1 MFDIIFPSSPV
12 YLFHTSPFMLFVIL
26 QCRPFSFTSVLYFLL
41 QITLSPFLFTLAAIT
56 LFTRLTFRPI
66 FIYLAFASVYFWYH
80 ILLHLTNFC
89 LPQPPIP
96 PSLNCLIFTLASP
109 AQSSLSPLTKN
120 PKTCLLL
127 YPFELLQF
135 PFGNLFLTATFSLS
149 PLPPLLPPPLSLLS
163 CFPPRVIKWWLGW
176 HSWCSWAGSPSSW
189 QLCCSVVAKFLLG
202 Q

>member
-80 ILLHLTNFC
+80 ILLHLINFC

-96 PSLNCLIFTLASP
+96 PSLNCFIFTSASP
-109 AQSSLSPLTKN
+109 ARSSLSPPYKKT
-120 PKTCLLL
+120 PKLV
-127 YPFELLQF
+127 FF
-135 PFGNLFLTATFSLS
+135 FI
-149 PLPPLLPPPLSLLS
+149 PLSFCSFPLAI
-163 CFPPRVIKWWLGW
+163 CF
-176 HSWCSWAGSPSSW
+176 
-189 QLCCSVVAKFLLG
+189 
-202 Q
+202 

>member
-56 LFTRLTFRPI
+56 LFIRLTFRPI

-80 ILLHLTNFC
+80 ILLRLINFC

-96 PSLNCLIFTLASP
+96 PSLNCLIFTSASP
-109 AQSSLSPLTKN
+109 ARSFLSPLTKE
-120 PKTCLLL
+120 KTKLVLFFIPLSFCS
-127 YPFELLQF
+127 F
-135 PFGNLFLTATFSLS
+135 PLAKFFLTATFSPS

-163 CFPPRVIKWWLGW
+163 CFPPRVIK
-176 HSWCSWAGSPSSW
+176 
-189 QLCCSVVAKFLLG
+189 
-202 Q
+202 

>member
-56 LFTRLTFRPI
+56 LFARLTFRPI

-120 PKTCLLL
+120 P
-127 YPFELLQF
+127 Q
-135 PFGNLFLTATFSLS
+135 NLSSSLS
-149 PLPPLLPPPLSLLS
+149 LWAFAVSLWQFVFDCNILTFTASSSPPSPSVPTFLLPSQ
-163 CFPPRVIKWWLGW
+163 GD
-176 HSWCSWAGSPSSW
+176 
-189 QLCCSVVAKFLLG
+189 
-202 Q
+202 

>member
-12 YLFHTSPFMLFVIL
+12 YLFHTSPFVLFVIL

-80 ILLHLTNFC
+80 ILLCLINFC

-96 PSLNCLIFTLASP
+96 PYLNCLIFTSASP
-109 AQSSLSPLTKN
+109 ARSSLSPLTKN
-120 PKTCLLL
+120 T
-127 YPFELLQF
+127 Q
-135 PFGNLFLTATFSLS
+135 NLSSSLS
-149 PLPPLLPPPLSLLS
+149 LWAFAVSLWQFVFHCNILTFTASSSPPSPSVPTFLLPSQ
-163 CFPPRVIKWWLGW
+163 GD
-176 HSWCSWAGSPSSW
+176 
-189 QLCCSVVAKFLLG
+189 
-202 Q
+202 